1 MERKKKLPRRVV
13 NKLTGE
19 ISTVIPKP
27 SSSSSSMHVPS
38 HDDPVPMPIPVNQ
51 SLSSAFFRN
60 LQKEKE
66 KEGAEK
72 EKGVIFNLLLLIII
86 HNPSSICDES
96 IVHHSSLKSQSYLV
110 ATAVSYHCVLLP
122 IYYK

>member
-1 MERKKKLPRRVV
+1 MERKKKLQRRVV

-38 HDDPVPMPIPVNQ
+38 HDDPVPMPMMPISVNQ

-66 KEGAEK
+66 KEKEGVDK
-72 EKGVIFNLLLLIII
+72 EKGVIFNLLLLII
-86 HNPSSICDES
+86 HNPSPICDES
-96 IVHHSSLKSQSYLV
+96 IIYHLV
-110 ATAVSYHCVLLP
+110 ATAVSNHC
-122 IYYK
+122 IYYI

>member
-1 MERKKKLPRRVV
+1 MERKKKLQRRVV

-19 ISTVIPKP
+19 ISTIIPKP
-27 SSSSSSMHVPS
+27 SSSSSYMHVPS
-38 HDDPVPMPIPVNQ
+38 HDDPVPMMPIPVNQ

-66 KEGAEK
+66 KEGVEK

-86 HNPSSICDES
+86 HNP
-96 IVHHSSLKSQSYLV
+96 
-110 ATAVSYHCVLLP
+110 
-122 IYYK
+122 